1 MGTFLKYAFYVA
13 LIFIIYVVVSG
24 FYEGKITKNSTVSEV
39 GTEVSEN
46 AERMLNKA
54 YNKTKTETE
63 NVERAVE
70 AQKEK

>member
-46 AERMLNKA
+46 AGKILNKA
-54 YNKTKTETE
+54 YNKAKTETE
-63 NVERAVE
+63 NAERAVE
-70 AQKEK
+70 VQKEK

>member
-24 FYEGKITKNSTVSEV
+24 FYEGKITKNSTVNEV

-46 AERMLNKA
+46 AGKILNKA
-54 YNKTKTETE
+54 YNKAKTETE

-70 AQKEK
+70 VQKEK

>member
-46 AERMLNKA
+46 AGKILNKA
-54 YNKTKTETE
+54 YNKAKTETE
-63 NVERAVE
+63 NVESAVE
-70 AQKEK
+70 VQKEK